1 MRILQ
6 VVTLLS
12 PDGAYGGPARVA
24 LNQSAELVGQ
34 GHDVT
39 VAAATRG
46 YRVPPTELNGVPVRL
61 FAARTLLP
69 GTGFAGVGAP
79 ALTRWFR
86 SNRAGFDIIHIHFGR
101 DLVVLPVAVAARR
114 HRIPYVLQTH
124 GMVVPSSH
132 PLTAPLDAVWTRRVL
147 RDAGAV
153 FYLTTQE
160 RDQLEAVARAPLR
173 LVRLGNGVP
182 DYPAAVRRPGPPEVL
197 FVARMH
203 ARKRPIAFVEM
214 AKTLLDAGV
223 DARFTLLGPDEG
235 EGPELRAA
243 LQGDSRISWEGAL
256 APASI
261 PLRMAAA
268 SVYVLPAVRE
278 PYPMSV
284 LEAMSVGLPVVV
296 TTDCGLAPLVERT
309 HSGIV
314 TDPDVPALAAAT
326 ESILADRSLAQAM
339 GQRGRETVQTELGM
353 RAIGHRLVD
362 AYTDLVDGNR

>member
-12 PDGAYGGPARVA
+12 PEGAYGGPARVA
-24 LNQSAELVGQ
+24 LNQSAELIEQ

-46 YRVPPTELNGVPVRL
+46 YPVPPTELNGVPVRL
-61 FAARTLLP
+61 FDARTLVP

-86 SNRAGFDIIHIHFGR
+86 SRRADFDIVHVHFGR
-101 DLVVLPVAVAARR
+101 DLVTVPLAVAARA
-114 HRIPYVLQTH
+114 HHMPYVLQTH
-124 GMVVPSSH
+124 GMVVPSRH
-132 PLTAPLDAVWTRRVL
+132 PLATPVDALWTRRLL

-153 FYLTTQE
+153 FFLTTQE
-160 RDQLEAVARAPLR
+160 RAQLEAVASAPIR

-182 DYPAAVRRPGPPEVL
+182 EYPAVVPRQGQPEVL
-197 FVARMH
+197 FAARMH
-203 ARKRPIAFVEM
+203 PRKRPLAFVEM

-235 EGPELRAA
+235 EGPALRAA
-243 LQGDSRISWEGAL
+243 LHGDSRISWEGAL
-256 APASI
+256 VPDDV
-261 PLRMAAA
+261 PLRMATA

-284 LEAMSVGLPVVV
+284 LEAMSVGLPVVI
-296 TTDCGLAPLVERT
+296 TTDCGLAPLVRRT
-309 HSGIV
+309 RSGIV
-314 TDPDVPALAAAT
+314 SDPDVAALAAAT
-326 ESILADRSLAQAM
+326 ESILADRSLARAM
-339 GQRGRETVQTELGM
+339 GQRGRDTVRTELGM
-353 RAIGHRLVD
+353 RGVGLRLVD
-362 AYTDLVDGNR
+362 TYTELVDGNP